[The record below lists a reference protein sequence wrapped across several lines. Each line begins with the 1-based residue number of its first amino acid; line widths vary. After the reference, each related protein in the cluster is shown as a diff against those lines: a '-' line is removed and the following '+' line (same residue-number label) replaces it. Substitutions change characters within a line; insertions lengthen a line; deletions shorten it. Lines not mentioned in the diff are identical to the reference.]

1 MIVIKDEDRIVE
13 MFDTVAE
20 FKQYI
25 KETLTEMSEQ
35 MFNDGIE
42 NQGRLEHVLNH
53 KVSFGNML
61 EVYTELTD
69 NSIASEV

>member
-42 NQGRLEHVLNH
+42 NQGSLKHVLTH
-53 KVSFGNML
+53 EVSFGNML
-61 EVYTELTD
+61 DVYTELTD

>member
-35 MFNDGIE
+35 MTNDGIE
-42 NQGRLEHVLNH
+42 NQGSLKHVLNNN
-53 KVSFGNML
+53 VSFGNML
-61 EVYTELTD
+61 DVYTELTD